1 MVEKVSN
8 AMPNSRLVFISHS
21 SKDKNIA
28 DAICN
33 WLEKES
39 VRCWIAP
46 RDILPGVNYGESII
60 NAIQKCQIM
69 IVVFTS
75 NANDSKFVNKE
86 VERAISKG
94 AIVIPVRLQEILPS
108 KSMEFFLSSSHW
120 LDALTPP
127 IEAHLDILTDTV
139 KVLLKGSIPFNAKPL
154 PLSKEADKEDISL
167 FNELAPDDW
176 YGTPK
181 NKISKW
187 IKNIF
192 TDKS

>member
-1 MVEKVSN
+1 
-8 AMPNSRLVFISHS
+8 MPNSELVFVSHS

-33 WLEKES
+33 WLEKKNI
-39 VRCWIAP
+39 RCWIAP
-46 RDILPGVNYGESII
+46 RDILPGVDYGESIV
-60 NAIQKCQIM
+60 NAINKSQIM

-75 NANDSKFVNKE
+75 NANNSKFVNKE

-94 AIVIPVRLQEILPS
+94 SIVIPLRLQDILPS

-120 LDALTPP
+120 LDALSPP
-127 IEAHLDILTDTV
+127 IERHLDVLTNTV
-139 KVLLKGSIPFNAKPL
+139 KTLLNEPIPSQSLQIKGNS
-154 PLSKEADKEDISL
+154 DKEDISL

-176 YGTPK
+176 YGAPK
-181 NKISKW
+181 NNFSKW
-187 IKNIF
+187 IKNLF